1 MMTSKTSRWMLAI
14 MLLTF
19 LPARSAEEAATTSA
33 PTSQGTP
40 AISGSALSD
49 LLPAG
54 TLLYKGWPGI
64 DVFAKAAGDTEL
76 AKLLKEPEWQQ
87 LRATW
92 WKDIWPAI
100 EDQITAEIGDEK
112 AEQIFE
118 PVKALLAMVWR
129 HPTAVAL
136 VGAGVG
142 EAGPQFDAAVIV
154 RAGKDSTKLVD
165 MTERL
170 LTLAG
175 IGPDSAEEVAV
186 GEMKFKTVAGFP
198 IPLRWGTAQDL
209 FIISV
214 GAKATEHLAL
224 GTLEN
229 SLTRSPRFAAALKHA
244 GSSQESPFFFL
255 DLKGAVQVVKDF
267 QPMLAATGVPFFT
280 EPGAV
285 DRFLQQVGA
294 DACESLSIT
303 IAPEA
308 GGFKTTMFVHL
319 PGAAASAN
327 PLIGRKALIKDDIGV
342 VPKNVR
348 WATVTN
354 WDAAATY
361 RSLMGVL
368 TSVVPNGEEEILDA
382 VEQAERRLGLSIEK
396 DILGAFEDNWAI
408 FDSPEFGGIWIS
420 GMVVVAKVKPNNE
433 LRKAMRNI
441 TAVIAEEMGG
451 GGSAK
456 VTTETYRGQTIEY
469 FDISGVP
476 LPIAPAWAECQGRW
490 IMALYPQMV
499 RMELDHLMN
508 RGASLLDNPDYQR
521 GRSLLPKEA
530 YSVNYVDTKAGMQ
543 QLYSFALPIWQVAA
557 AMLQKEDIP
566 LEIGML
572 PSAHTVTRHMFGNVS
587 VSTVNADGAL
597 TVSHG
602 ALPVPVPAIGEG
614 GFAIPLGAAI
624 LLPSLARAR
633 GMAKRTVSAANL
645 RSIGVALYTYATEND
660 DKFPPD
666 LQTLVDSGAI
676 SEQTLRSPLDES
688 DATSSYIYISGQSTE
703 VDQRNVIAYENPE
716 NHDNEGTNVLFADSH
731 VEFMSMSS
739 FRKALEDTY
748 RRLGREMEEPGE
760 EAAETT
766 SDQKA
771 AAARRAVN
779 REGTLAAAL
788 ELFKMHVGRYPGK
801 LDELVEQPENEADA
815 EKWRGPYVTSADTL
829 KDPWGH
835 RLMYLSPGEHNRDT
849 YDLWSIG
856 ADGQDGTD
864 DDITNWKK

>member
-14 MLLTF
+14 TLLTAV
-19 LPARSAEEAATTSA
+19 PAWSAEETTTTPATA
-33 PTSQGTP
+33 PQGTP

-154 RAGKDSTKLVD
+154 RAGKDSARLVD

-175 IGPDSAEEVAV
+175 IDPDSAEEVAV

-198 IPLRWGTAQDL
+198 IPLRWGTAREF

-327 PLIGRKALIKDDIGV
+327 PLIGREAVINDDIGV

-348 WATVTN
+348 WATVSN

-361 RSLMGVL
+361 RSLMNAL
-368 TSVVPNGEEEILDA
+368 TSILPTGEEEILGM
-382 VEQAERRLGLSIEK
+382 VEAAEKRIGLSIEK
-396 DILGAFEDNWAI
+396 DILGAFENNWAI
-408 FDSPEFGGIWIS
+408 FDSPDFGGIWIS
-420 GMVVVAKVKPNNE
+420 GMAVVAKVKPKHE

-441 TAVIAEEMGG
+441 MEVIAEEMSGDT
-451 GGSAK
+451 SVNVA
-456 VTTETYRGQTIEY
+456 TETYRGQTIEY
-469 FDISGVP
+469 VNISGVP
-476 LPIAPAWAECQGRW
+476 MPIAPAWAEFQGRW

-508 RGASLLDNPDYQR
+508 RGASLLENPDYQR
-521 GRSLLPKEA
+521 GRKLLPNGA
-530 YSVNYVDTKAGMQ
+530 YAVNYVDTKAGMHQ
-543 QLYSFALPIWQVAA
+543 IYSFVLPIWQVAA

-566 LEIGML
+566 LDVGML
-572 PSAHTVTRHMFGNVS
+572 PSAQTVTRHMFGNVS
-587 VSTVNADGAL
+587 VSAVTEDGVL

-614 GFAIPLGAAI
+614 GFAIPLGASI
-624 LLPSLARAR
+624 MLPSLMRAR
-633 GMAKRTVSAANL
+633 GMAKRTVSMSNL
-645 RSIGVALYTYATEND
+645 RQIGVAVLLYSEGHQG
-660 DKFPPD
+660 KLPPT
-666 LQTLVDSGAI
+666 LQALFESGTLPKQV
-676 SEQTLRSPLDES
+676 LKSPLDES
-688 DATSSYIYISGQSTE
+688 DATSSYIYINGQNNAM
-703 VDQRNVIAYENPE
+703 DPRNVVAYENAE
-716 NHDNEGTNVLFADSH
+716 NYDNEGSCVLFLDGH
-731 VEFMSMSS
+731 VEYMSMGD

-748 RRLGREMEEPGE
+748 RQLGREMEEPGE
-760 EAAETT
+760 KAAETT

-849 YDLWSIG
+849 YDLWSLG
-856 ADGQDGTD
+856 PDGQDGTD